1 MFHRNV
7 RTADPITRQ
16 EIKCCSGANNPYCI
30 PINVP
35 IDDQF
40 FVGSHRQRCID
51 MIRSLAGVNTDCPLG
66 NRFRQLLYIMNYN

>member
-1 MFHRNV
+1 MCLHI
-7 RTADPITRQ
+7 TADPITRQ

-66 NRFRQLLYIMNYN
+66 NQFNIIYNIVINNH

>member
-1 MFHRNV
+1 MSLDIKLYEIHSMNV
-7 RTADPITRQ
+7 YAYYIDPITRQ

-66 NRFRQLLYIMNYN
+66 NN